1 VLLVESAALGQFLF
15 ERMYLSSHKICL
27 LLNQAKLICQI
38 VNGCLQGPV
47 LGFSL
52 DFSLVAFL

>member
-1 VLLVESAALGQFLF
+1 MLLVESAALGKFLF
-15 ERMYLSSHKICL
+15 ERMHLSSLKIYL
-27 LLNQAKLICQI
+27 LLNQAKLVGQI

-52 DFSLVAFL
+52 DFSLLPFL